1 MNDEFARTVGR
12 HLVSQE
18 GKHDRWVLV
27 NRAILVAVIAAILSF
42 GPVLWWAKAHAGPV
56 AEAAADGAKV
66 TLTDEDCKLKDKVT
80 NLPKRAT
87 WKEKGKTFEGC
98 FGVHPGGVV
107 MAYFSD
113 GSVVIIPVQMFTAVS
128 GA

>member
-1 MNDEFARTVGR
+1 MPLEIIDEIRPLKEERGR
-12 HLVSQE
+12 IRNLVS
-18 GKHDRWVLV
+18 WVVGALS
-27 NRAILVAVIAAILSF
+27 LAVLLIAATW
-42 GPVLWWAKAHAGPV
+42 PTKAHAIPV

-66 TLTDEDCKLKDKVT
+66 TLTDEDCKLKDKVS

-87 WKEKGKTFEGC
+87 WQERGKKFEGC
-98 FGVHPGGVV
+98 YGVHPGGVV

-113 GSVVIIPVQMFTAVS
+113 GAVVIIPVQMFTAVS